1 MPKPILRIY
10 NFSDAELKQKADSV
24 VISMTREAAEFATR
38 GVTAPMTT
46 SFGTLSDNF
55 GRMDTDEQWIGN
67 VTAATQAKDALAESL
82 KSKIRVIR
90 NMAEIKWT
98 NKGGKYRAYGF
109 ENMDGLSDD
118 KLVRLG
124 RRVITVATDQQAD
137 LASEGFVA
145 GTITALTTSVN
156 DFDTAVDT
164 KNNTEK
170 DRDIAQQARVEAGN
184 VLYGFLDKY
193 CSIGKTFNADDPAR
207 YNDYVIYP
215 SGGGPVD
222 PVDPTPPA

>member
-1 MPKPILRIY
+1 MPKPVLRLY
-10 NFSDAELKQKADSV
+10 AFSDADLKQKADSV
-24 VISMTREAAEFATR
+24 VLSMKRDVPEFIAR
-38 GVTAPMTT
+38 GITSPMTT
-46 SFGTLSDNF
+46 VFDTLSATF
-55 GRMDTDEQWIGN
+55 GAMDTDEMWIGN
-67 VTAATQAKDALAESL
+67 VSIATQAKDVLAADL

-98 NKGGKYRAYGF
+98 NKGGSYRAYGF

-124 RRVITVATDQQAD
+124 RRVITVATAQQAD
-137 LASEGFVA
+137 LASEGF
-145 GTITALTTSVN
+145 TIDMLRALTTNVN

-164 KNNTEK
+164 KNGAEK

-193 CSIGKTFNADDPAR
+193 CSVGKTIWADDPAR
-207 YNDYVIYP
+207 YNDYVIYT
-215 SGGGPVD
+215 SGGKPGEPAPV
-222 PVDPTPPA
+222 